1 MQKNAKKCCISQKKK
16 IEYSGRVTMTVSS
29 NLSINQVKGDFVN
42 MNVTNPRHI
51 GGAQSKGTLG
61 GVSFGDMLS
70 AFIEKANDMENRS
83 AELTNQ
89 MAIDP
94 DSVDIADVQ
103 IAAEEAEMSVLF
115 TKNIVDKAIRAYKE
129 IINLR

>member
-1 MQKNAKKCCISQKKK
+1 
-16 IEYSGRVTMTVSS
+16 MTISS

-51 GGAQSKGTLG
+51 GGVQSKGTLN
-61 GVSFGDMLS
+61 GVSFGEMLS
-70 AFIEKANDMENRS
+70 AFVEKANDMENRS
-83 AELTNQ
+83 AALTNQ